1 MKITTA
7 TTNDAA
13 GNLTVSTPQT
23 AAVGHNFAI
32 GETYAWVVTA
42 SSGQKI
48 TITTT
53 DNNYSPDIALIEVYA
68 GNATA
73 MLNATETGDADYR
86 LITGITDR
94 FYTVNDLAA
103 EGTFLYKVKALYLDG
118 TESDWS
124 NIEEVTLFEN
134 GHAYVLGDVNHD
146 DKLSIKDVSDLISF
160 LMDGGSICEI
170 CADVNQDGV
179 VTIKD
184 VTELISLVLS
194 SGD

>member
-1 MKITTA
+1 M
-7 TTNDAA
+7 
-13 GNLTVSTPQT
+13 
-23 AAVGHNFAI
+23 
-32 GETYAWVVTA
+32 
-42 SSGQKI
+42 
-48 TITTT
+48 
-53 DNNYSPDIALIEVYA
+53 
-68 GNATA
+68 
-73 MLNATETGDADYR
+73 
-86 LITGITDR
+86 
-94 FYTVNDLAA
+94 NDLAA

-160 LMDGGSICEI
+160 LMDGDVSVCEI

-194 SGD
+194 SGE

>member
-1 MKITTA
+1 M
-7 TTNDAA
+7 
-13 GNLTVSTPQT
+13 
-23 AAVGHNFAI
+23 
-32 GETYAWVVTA
+32 
-42 SSGQKI
+42 
-48 TITTT
+48 
-53 DNNYSPDIALIEVYA
+53 EVYA
-68 GNATA
+68 GDATNLTFNAAEQGGT
-73 MLNATETGDADYR
+73 DYR

-194 SGD
+194 SGE